1 MKMTLRLFIALLIVV
16 TLSNT
21 SCQPTDYSADINA
34 LKASRDSLAA
44 ALKITNTN
52 LQTTNN
58 NLAALG
64 TSVTTIQAQLTV
76 ISGQIST
83 LNTQLTAT
91 NTTVAGHTTTIATIQ
106 SQIKTIQ
113 DQITVINTK
122 QDATTTAVNS
132 TAQTVASI
140 QAQLNT
146 VLTQIATL
154 NSQNTAI
161 NKTLTDISNS
171 LALSNNQLN
180 LMLTQLNALLA
191 QVPTLTDVD
200 GNVYK
205 TVIIG
210 TQVWM
215 AENLE
220 TTKYRNGD
228 PIQNATNTINWA
240 GLITGAYCDFTNN
253 ATIGATYG
261 HLYNFYTIMDS
272 RQLCPT
278 GWHIPS
284 DTEFTTLSN
293 YLGGDNLAGGK
304 LKEIGTTHWGSPNT
318 GADNSTGFTA
328 LAGSWRGDDGNFYY
342 YVGWSGN
349 WWSSSEYNANN
360 GLYRSLSYN
369 SNIFGRYYGA
379 YVGKKGG
386 LSVRCIK
393 D

>member
-1 MKMTLRLFIALLIVV
+1 MKMTLHFFIAFLIVI

-44 ALKITNTN
+44 ALKITNAN
-52 LQTTNN
+52 LQTTNS
-58 NLAALG
+58 NLAALS

-113 DQITVINTK
+113 DQIAVINTK
-122 QDATTTAVNS
+122 QDATATVVNS
-132 TAQTVASI
+132 TALTVASI
-140 QAQLNT
+140 QAQLNS

-154 NSQNTAI
+154 NSQNTTI
-161 NKTLTDISNS
+161 NKTLGD
-171 LALSNNQLN
+171 LSNALTLSTSQLGN
-180 LMLTQLNALLA
+180 LLTQLNALLA
-191 QVPTLTDVD
+191 KVPTLADVD

-215 AENLE
+215 AENLR
-220 TTKYRNGD
+220 TKKYRDGT
-228 PIQNATNTINWA
+228 PIPYVTNSPTWIN
-240 GLITGAYCDFTNN
+240 LSTGAYCYYAFNSSFGTE
-253 ATIGATYG
+253 YG
-261 HLYNFYTIMDS
+261 PLYNWYAVADS
-272 RQLCPT
+272 RNLCPT

-284 DTEFTTLSN
+284 DNEWSVLIN
-293 YLGGDNLAGGK
+293 YLGGADAAGGK
-304 LKEIGTTHWGSPNT
+304 MKEVGTTHWNTPNT
-318 GADNSTGFTA
+318 GADNSSGFTA
-328 LAGSWRGDDGNFYY
+328 LGGGWIADSGGGYY
-342 YVGWSGN
+342 WYWMGN
-349 WWSSSEYNANN
+349 WWSSTLFDS
-360 GLYRSLSYN
+360 N
-369 SNIFGRYYGA
+369 SPWLININSDMSRCLRTHGA
-379 YVGKKGG
+379 YYEKKAG